1 MATVDAASIR
11 EMTDTVPGFPV
22 DRAGP
27 VFKEPWEAQAFALTL
42 TLFDRGLF
50 EWAEWAKIL
59 GEEIRKAQDRGDPDT
74 GLTYYHHWVSALE
87 RMITEKGA
95 SDTAT
100 LRNYFDAWDHAAKRT
115 PHGTPIELEP
125 HDFDH

>member
-11 EMTDTVPGFPV
+11 EMTDAAPGFPL
-22 DRAGP
+22 DRDGP
-27 VFKEPWEAQAFALTL
+27 VFREPWEAQAFALTL

-50 EWAEWAKIL
+50 GWSEWAKVL
-59 GEEIRKAQDRGDPDT
+59 GEEIRKAQDSGDPDI
-74 GLTYYHHWVSALE
+74 GLTYYRHWVSALE

-95 SDTAT
+95 SDTKT

-115 PHGTPIELEP
+115 SHGTPIELEP
-125 HDFDH
+125 RDFDH